1 MSRKE
6 QVLKGAAWVLF
17 FSVGLLAAKLQAEE
31 CKPVK
36 WGADD
41 EIGSANLVTPKSV
54 LLASQLI
61 KKGKTQHLGIII
73 DKDTP
78 AFGPRTLNLQ
88 IVQPG
93 QEWGREAFA
102 NGFNYNDDIFQGWFG
117 IGSQL
122 DGLGHVGQH
131 QVFYNCLK
139 GPDFVTTTGV
149 TKMGIEK
156 VPPIVARGI
165 VLDMAAFHGVEYMKA
180 GELITVEDVEA
191 VAKKQGTPIRE
202 GDVVLFHT
210 GWTDAMMAKDPQTW
224 GSKEP
229 GISEATAKYLAE
241 KNVVAVGAD
250 TWGVDPVPPEVEG
263 NIFAGHITLLLH
275 SGIYL
280 LETMNTGVLVRDN
293 ALEFF
298 FVLGVPRVRG
308 AVQAMIDPIAI
319 Y

>member
-1 MSRKE
+1 MKSKLRGLTRA
-6 QVLKGAAWVLF
+6 VMAAFL
-17 FSVGLLAAKLQAEE
+17 SVSVFGGQLHAED
-31 CKPVK
+31 CRPVK

-54 LLASQLI
+54 LLASRLI
-61 KKGKTQHLGIII
+61 KKGKTQHLGVII

-78 AFGPRTLNLQ
+78 AFGPRSLNLQ
-88 IVQPG
+88 IVQPA
-93 QEWGREAFA
+93 QEWGRKAFA
-102 NGFNYNDDIFQGWFG
+102 NGFNYNDDMFQGWFG

-131 QVFYNCLK
+131 QMFYNCHK

-210 GWTDAMMAKDPQTW
+210 GWTDAMMASDPQTW
-224 GSKEP
+224 GSSEP
-229 GISEATAKYLAE
+229 GISEATAKYLAK

-275 SGIYL
+275 NGIYL

-293 ALEFF
+293 AHEFF